1 MNEDLSKVIN
11 ELKLKGYSPK
21 TVKSYTFNI
30 KKFIESSKKPREFI
44 LELIERGKSNETIRL
59 SGFAIKFYLNT
70 LKKQDPS
77 IVNLINNLPNS
88 KRENKLPKV
97 LSREDIQKMILATKN
112 LNHRLI
118 IQIGY
123 AAGLRISEIV
133 NLKWEEIDFDRE
145 IIHLKRAKGKK
156 DRVVMLSKKVKENL
170 INLDLKKDGHVF
182 KTNRGKKYSQR
193 AIQKILENASKKA
206 GIKKKVTPH
215 MLRHSF
221 ATHLLEQGTDIRYI
235 KDLLG
240 HSNIETTLIYTKV
253 SNKDIS
259 KIKSP
264 LD

>member
-118 IQIGY
+118 IQIEY

-133 NLKWEEIDFDRE
+133 NLKWEDIDFDRE

-182 KTNRGKKYSQR
+182 KTNRGK
-193 AIQKILENASKKA
+193 
-206 GIKKKVTPH
+206 
-215 MLRHSF
+215 
-221 ATHLLEQGTDIRYI
+221 
-235 KDLLG
+235 
-240 HSNIETTLIYTKV
+240 NI
-253 SNKDIS
+253 
-259 KIKSP
+259 P
-264 LD
+264 R